1 METDDF
7 FLKENK
13 KMVKIAINE
22 ILYIESF
29 KDYMCFHCIQKS
41 VKVRIPLWSVVE
53 RLDKKQFVWVHKS
66 FIVAIKHIESFSSAF
81 VEVNDLKIPIGRTY
95 RKELT
100 TFLSH
105 ELLSVQKGNKQ

>member
-13 KMVKIAINE
+13 KMVKIALNE

-41 VKVRIPLWSVVE
+41 VKVRIPLWSVEE
-53 RLDKKQFVWVHKS
+53 RLDKKQFVRVHKS

-81 VEVNDLKIPIGRTY
+81 IEVNNHKIPIGSDLPKRAFCY
-95 RKELT
+95 LT
-100 TFLSH
+100 NSF
-105 ELLSVQKGNKQ
+105 